1 MKTYKDFSNQY
12 IGCSDIAALVMVG
25 CGKGGVCAE
34 MLRFGED
41 GGYDAYVVTDAD
53 VVIPEHYSKVASFSY
68 WVKIY
73 DDEGLKFK
81 AEGKEINVYRAGQY
95 GCIIQV
101 IP

>member
-1 MKTYKDFSNQY
+1 MKTYKDFSKKY

-41 GGYDAYVVTDAD
+41 GDYDAYVVTDAD
-53 VVIPEHYSKVASFSY
+53 ATIPEHYSKVASFSN
-68 WVKIY
+68 WVKFY
-73 DDEGLKFK
+73 DDEELTFK
-81 AEGKEINVYRAGQY
+81 AEGEEINVYRSGQY

-101 IP
+101 IS